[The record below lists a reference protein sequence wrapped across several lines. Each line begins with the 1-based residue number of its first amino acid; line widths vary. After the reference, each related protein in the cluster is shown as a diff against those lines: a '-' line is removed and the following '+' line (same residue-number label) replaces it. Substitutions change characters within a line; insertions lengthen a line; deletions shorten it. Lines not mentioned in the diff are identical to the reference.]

1 MGVTQK
7 NVSVKDS
14 AELLSYVINQTPVL
28 KENLDLPVQGQS
40 IKPIGKLIMDNP
52 VYKNAFLNTMNIIG
66 VTVLTRNHW
75 ENPWKKF
82 TDKGRLS
89 YGQQVREIIVDI
101 ANVYDYNNFVNRPH
115 DFVKTEVPN
124 VLNYIHEVNYQKFY
138 KTTTS
143 DEQMAMAFDRED
155 LFWLVDEIV
164 NSLYEGYEYD
174 SYLANKYM
182 LARRILDGTVT
193 AIEIPN
199 MNSMTDREVVAFI
212 KEYSN
217 NMIFRS
223 PNYNPAG
230 IRKATKF
237 EDQFAIVSTKFD
249 AKFTTN
255 VLATSYFRSDAEMKA
270 QMELCD
276 GFGNFDTQRLSE
288 IFCERDENGNI
299 IPDKYLPGYIPLTDA
314 EITALQTIPVCLVG
328 IDFFQDRW
336 YGADNME
343 PGRKTEF
350 FNPQTMRTNHWL
362 HTWGVLSTSPFEQAI
377 VFTSNAQAISSVQ
390 VSPSTA
396 TVTKGQELKFNAIVN
411 ASGFANKA
419 VAWSINQVAQ
429 TAGANINES
438 GVLKVPSDYVSTG
451 SGTAGVYTINIDT
464 ILETGDKVTVN
475 GVTYTVDATSE
486 DTKAKQITAM
496 KTALNDAKVTDYFTI
511 GGTSTTTTLTQKSGY
526 YGQVEP
532 VFEFT
537 PATGSDGESSIE
549 ETTAGVIPNST
560 IVVTATS
567 IYDKTKSGT
576 ATITVA

>member
-89 YGQQVREIIVDI
+89 YGQQVKEIIVDI
-101 ANVYDYNNFVNRPH
+101 ANVYDYNNYVNRPH

-199 MNSMTDREVVAFI
+199 MNSMTDRELVAFI

-419 VAWSINQVAQ
+419 VAWSINEVAQ
-429 TAGANINES
+429 QAGANIRED
-438 GVLKVPSDYVSTG
+438 GILTVPSDYTSTG
-451 SGTAGVYTINIDT
+451 SGTAGVFTINIDT

-475 GVTYTVDATSE
+475 GVTYTVDATSQ

-496 KTALNDAKVTDYFTI
+496 KSALNDAKVTDYFTI

-532 VFEFT
+532 VFVFT

-549 ETTAGVIPNST
+549 ETTAGVIPNNT

>member
-299 IPDKYLPGYIPLTDA
+299 IPDKYLPGYVPLTDA

-429 TAGANINES
+429 TAGANIRED
-438 GVLKVPSDYVSTG
+438 GKLEVPSDYNSTG

-549 ETTAGVIPNST
+549 ETTAGVIPNNT

-576 ATITVA
+576 ATITVS

>member
-101 ANVYDYNNFVNRPH
+101 ANVYDYNNYVNRPH

-299 IPDKYLPGYIPLTDA
+299 IPDKYLPGYIPLTDT

-419 VAWSINQVAQ
+419 VAWSINEVAQ
-429 TAGANINES
+429 QAGANIRED
-438 GVLKVPSDYVSTG
+438 GILRVPSDYTSTG
-451 SGTAGVYTINIDT
+451 SGTAGVFTINIDT
-464 ILETGDKVTVN
+464 ILETGDVITVN
-475 GVTYTVDATSE
+475 GVSYTVSAED

-496 KTALNDAKVTDYFTI
+496 KTALNDAKVTNYFSI

-526 YGQVEP
+526 YGQADP
-532 VFEFT
+532 VFTFT
-537 PATGSDGESSIE
+537 PGENSDGEASIE
-549 ETTAGVIPNST
+549 ETTPGVIPNST

-567 IYDKTKSGT
+567 IYDKTKSGI
-576 ATITVA
+576 ATITVS

>member
-299 IPDKYLPGYIPLTDA
+299 IPDKYLPGYVPLTDA

-419 VAWSINQVAQ
+419 VAWSINEVAQ
-429 TAGANINES
+429 QAGANIRED
-438 GVLKVPSDYVSTG
+438 GILTVPSDYTSTG
-451 SGTAGVYTINIDT
+451 SGTAGVFTINIDT
-464 ILETGDKVTVN
+464 ILETGDVVTVN
-475 GVTYTVDATSE
+475 GVSYTVSAED

>member
-101 ANVYDYNNFVNRPH
+101 ANVYDYNNYVNRPH
-115 DFVKTEVPN
+115 DFIKTEVPN

-199 MNSMTDREVVAFI
+199 MNSMTDRDVVAFI

-230 IRKATKF
+230 IRKATSF
-237 EDQFAIVSTKFD
+237 ENQFAIVSTKFD

-350 FNPQTMRTNHWL
+350 FNPQTIRTNHWL

-377 VFTSNAQAISSVQ
+377 VFTTNAQAISSVQ

-419 VAWSINQVAQ
+419 VAWSINEVAQ
-429 TAGANINES
+429 QAGANIRED
-438 GVLKVPSDYVSTG
+438 GKLTVPSDYTSTG
-451 SGTAGVYTINIDT
+451 SGTAGVFTINIDT

-496 KTALNDAKVTDYFTI
+496 KSALNDAKVTDYFTI

-549 ETTAGVIPNST
+549 ETTAGVIPNNT

>member
-101 ANVYDYNNFVNRPH
+101 ANVYDYNNYVNRPH

-138 KTTTS
+138 KTSTS

-299 IPDKYLPGYIPLTDA
+299 IPDKYLAGYIPLTDD

-377 VFTSNAQAISSVQ
+377 VFTSNAQAITSVQ

-419 VAWSINQVAQ
+419 VAWSINEVAQ
-429 TAGANINES
+429 QAGANIRED
-438 GVLKVPSDYVSTG
+438 GKLTVPSDYTSTG
-451 SGTAGVYTINIDT
+451 SGTAGVFTINIDT
-464 ILETGDKVTVN
+464 ILETGDVVTVN
-475 GVTYTVDATSE
+475 GVSYTVSADD

-496 KTALNDAKVTDYFTI
+496 KTALNDAKVTTYFSI

-526 YGQVEP
+526 YGQSDP
-532 VFEFT
+532 VFVFT
-537 PATGSDGESSIE
+537 PGENSDGEASIE
-549 ETTAGVIPNST
+549 ETTPGVIPNST

-567 IYDKTKSGT
+567 IYDKTKSGI
-576 ATITVA
+576 ATITVS

>member
-1 MGVTQK
+1 
-7 NVSVKDS
+7 
-14 AELLSYVINQTPVL
+14 
-28 KENLDLPVQGQS
+28 
-40 IKPIGKLIMDNP
+40 
-52 VYKNAFLNTMNIIG
+52 
-66 VTVLTRNHW
+66 
-75 ENPWKKF
+75 
-82 TDKGRLS
+82 
-89 YGQQVREIIVDI
+89 
-101 ANVYDYNNFVNRPH
+101 
-115 DFVKTEVPN
+115 
-124 VLNYIHEVNYQKFY
+124 
-138 KTTTS
+138 
-143 DEQMAMAFDRED
+143 MAMAFDRED

-419 VAWSINQVAQ
+419 VAWSINEVAQ
-429 TAGANINES
+429 QAGANIRED
-438 GVLKVPSDYVSTG
+438 GILRVPSDYTSTG
-451 SGTAGVYTINIDT
+451 SGTAGVFTINIDT
-464 ILETGDKVTVN
+464 ILETGDVVTVN
-475 GVTYTVDATSE
+475 GVSYTVSAED

-549 ETTAGVIPNST
+549 ETTAGVIPNNT

-576 ATITVA
+576 ATITVS